1 MILSSLFVKREVGR
15 RWSGFWKF
23 TSGFAK
29 SGQTPMVG
37 IYTGH
42 REESQQTKRLEDQR
56 LAYTNDSGRTWT
68 QYSGNP
74 VIDIGSPESPSLAGQ
89 ANGNREAPPP
99 WMERSVRRPA

>member
-1 MILSSLFVKREVGR
+1 MIF
-15 RWSGFWKF
+15 SGSAVVDSTN

-29 SGQTPMVG
+29 SGQTPMVA

-56 LAYTNDSGRTWT
+56 LAYTNDRGRTWT

-74 VIDIGSPESPSLAGQ
+74 VIDIGSPESPSLAGP
-89 ANGNREAPPP
+89 ANGNREAPARKVCATPSLRNR
-99 WMERSVRRPA
+99 RS